1 MRILALRFMC
11 VILWCRMMDCF
22 NSPLTPTLSLDGERE
37 QKGRGPL
44 SSCQSSFMK
53 SYGVIIIG
61 GGHAGCEAALAS
73 ARMGVS
79 TALITLDLEKI
90 ALMPCNPAIGGIG
103 KGHIVREI
111 DALGGEMARC
121 IDKTGIQF
129 RVLNS
134 SKGPAVQ
141 GFRAQADKHL
151 YKNEMRRVL
160 ETQSNLDLVC
170 DEADELLFDSE
181 SAKGVRTR
189 NGLDLFAG
197 SVVITTGTFLNG
209 RIHVGMNSSPAGRVG
224 EKPSTKLSQSFL
236 DRGFELG
243 RLKTGTPPRLLR
255 GSIDFSQCE
264 VQDGDSNPQ
273 AFSFSTGKLDRPRVP
288 CHITYTNERT
298 AEVIRNNMH
307 LSPLYSGIIEGVGPR
322 YCPSIEDKVIKFP
335 DRVSHHIFLE
345 PEGLDT
351 DWVYP
356 NGISTSLAEEV
367 QWQLV
372 RTIPGLE
379 NAEIVAPGYAVE
391 YDFVPPTQLLPTL
404 ETKRVNGLFHAGQIN
419 GTSGYEEA
427 AGQGLVAGINAALR
441 SLDREPFTLSRM
453 ESYIGVMIDDLVTKG
468 TQEPYRMFT
477 SRAENRLLL
486 RQDNAD
492 TRLMGKGHE
501 LGLVADEIHE
511 LCLVKQGAVEKE
523 IKRLNTTRVV
533 PNQEGKELVSKL
545 GVGLKGPTTLAG
557 LLKRPEVTY
566 DQLIETFNGADVSQ
580 LVSEQVE
587 IQIKYEGFIQ
597 RQSQVVAKQSKL
609 ENIKIP
615 ADFEYEGIS
624 GLSCEVVQKLEEI
637 RPTTLGQASR
647 ISGVTPAAVSIVML
661 MLKRPTKV

>member
-181 SAKGVRTR
+181 SAKGVCTR

-580 LVSEQVE
+580 LVGEQVE